1 MFENDAKGW
10 HGSYS
15 LAGRTSA
22 EKYQMIINKEK
33 ILKGNNFNQTRDGF
47 TFKSIF
53 TPDKPLK
60 KECIED
66 KLDVLRI
73 YPKKNNVS
81 NVLIK
86 TETEKNNKNKKKQY
100 LNNEKYKYHNRHI
113 KEGRK
118 KKEIFYPSCT
128 KYNPNHGLIWSR
140 TITGP
145 TWNSLQGRKTKP
157 PPIDVKDFFINDE
170 PLENRIKCFINMN
183 KQTQRGD
190 SLHGKDVRIRTDRT
204 LPKSDFENLITLRS
218 FSSRNNNSNSNFNDN
233 FDSTISKL
241 ETEKT
246 KRSKST
252 LFNVT
257 HSQKKYI
264 KGPNFSKTIS
274 REQVN
279 KIKNPKKNTPN
290 FKDPSFSLIH
300 EKIVTL
306 FSFNPPKTNPRSVKK
321 LKGIDPDFLYNPDTY
336 ISKVNNHKK
345 CSTSPNFELMVTRP
359 NNEIL
364 PSFMVDLFNRHGVN
378 CVTNQTFKM
387 NNYKNSNFQKTSQS
401 GFFPKRSYNR
411 YINLNML
418 DGDRYKNDEVK
429 DEEIQN
435 EKKILTERAKNKI
448 NNKMFNEYNEY
459 INSEYDHKFDNVTYK
474 TVKRKISK
482 HEKDFEKYTW
492 DC

>member
-15 LAGRTSA
+15 IAGRTSA
-22 EKYQMIINKEK
+22 EKYQMVINKEK
-33 ILKGNNFNQTRDGF
+33 ILKGNNFNQMRDGF

-53 TPDKPLK
+53 TPDKPQI
-60 KECIED
+60 KEHIED
-66 KLDVLRI
+66 KLDVFKI
-73 YPKKNNVS
+73 YTKKNNIS
-81 NVLIK
+81 NMLI
-86 TETEKNNKNKKKQY
+86 ETEKENNNKHKIKQY

-118 KKEIFYPSCT
+118 KKETFSPTCT
-128 KYNPNHGLIWSR
+128 KYNPNHGFIWSR

-145 TWNSLQGRKTKP
+145 TWNSLQGRKMKP
-157 PPIDVKDFFINDE
+157 PPIDAKDFFVNDG
-170 PLENRIKCFINMN
+170 PFENRNKCFINMD

-190 SLHGKDVRIRTDRT
+190 SLHGKDVRIRTDKT
-204 LPKSDFENLITLRS
+204 LPKKDFENLITLRT
-218 FSSRNNNSNSNFNDN
+218 FSSRNISNSNFIDN
-233 FDSTISKL
+233 LDSTISKL
-241 ETEKT
+241 ETKKT
-246 KRSKST
+246 IRSKST
-252 LFNVT
+252 LFNET
-257 HSQKKYI
+257 HSKKHI

-290 FKDPSFSLIH
+290 FKDPSFALIH
-300 EKIVTL
+300 ERIVTL
-306 FSFNPPKTNPRSVKK
+306 SSFSPPQTIPRSVTT
-321 LKGIDPDFLYNPDTY
+321 LKGIDPDFLYNPDTF

-345 CSTSPNFELMVTRP
+345 CSTSPNFELMMTRP
-359 NNEIL
+359 NNKIL

-378 CVTNQTFKM
+378 CVTNQTLKM
-387 NNYKNSNFQKTSQS
+387 NNYKNSNFQKTGQS

-411 YINLNML
+411 YINLKML
-418 DGDRYKNDEVK
+418 DGDRYKNNEAK
-429 DEEIQN
+429 DEEVQN
-435 EKKILTERAKNKI
+435 EKKILTERAKIKA
-448 NNKMFNEYNEY
+448 NNRMFDEYKNL
-459 INSEYDHKFDNVTYK
+459 EYDHKFDNVTYK